1 MSLTPSAASY
11 VRLQELKLWQ
21 GSFDSLLQKSNS
33 PSPNSLVENKS
44 EHNVCVE
51 EDHSK
56 EWDKRKISPVK
67 DFQQLLEEK
76 LAEETP
82 VQVHNGAKR
91 PFLKK
96 GEGLARFKMDNGRP
110 PNNPRAKRLVG
121 RKPVVA
127 KPKASA
133 AASKASAPSGIRGIL
148 KNPQSQPKEVDFIPL
163 TVPEYVKPRASWK
176 QVFQC
181 AQKSEWKSS
190 SEDPVGGS
198 EEDGESVE
206 EYEEFRRSLGSEES
220 RVAKEAIGEEKVFK
234 TSSAANVI
242 REGFET
248 PKISHLE
255 SNKFTLKVGDFT
267 TINQNVLKQVNA
279 YAKKYFDGSN
289 VLYTND
295 IPDRISDLV
304 TTKPPHSAGDYTLEE
319 IKSERELKAFEILEK
334 KVDNSSFCST
344 NTSVLNLL
352 ASTPRK
358 PEKAIEGSIEEIQ
371 EVFPK
376 DMQETIQTKLQ
387 EVAQK
392 TDVLQH
398 FLMNLR
404 HMEGGGKT
412 DDTTIDSDST
422 CQRRMSSSVDT
433 SFSDENTRWSSRS
446 PSFTTEETTE
456 LESTTY
462 RHNSVRKVDAGVN
475 TSFDENSRIDETI
488 RNLEPCKHCEEL
500 RSKNSEAKTVL
511 TALKCENTKIKQDL
525 RRFEKEYDKFKKKMK
540 KDGEEHREEVKKLM
554 EELES
559 ERKKIAKERAY
570 FESYVKECQ
579 PVRPS
584 KKERDEMT
592 QLKQELAD
600 AKELIK
606 LKDAKNGATQARL
619 RTQIKQQ
626 EKDIVEMKITID
638 KLQRE
643 NAKLSVQ
650 QKFARRPQEVKMLHE
665 INKNLSKLTEETF
678 KKQSNK
684 TVSETNEKPSS
695 GNKENAKEGTNDQ
708 NNDLK
713 KDVPKPKSIRDS
725 VRSNST
731 AEEPPKTTV
740 DPGNIEKQYETM
752 FGNISSPR
760 NLSVSTNIEKTEKT
774 LPDGSVEIGY
784 SNGNVKTISAD
795 GNHIKM
801 QYFNGDTK
809 ETDLKG
815 QTIKY
820 HYAANNA
827 WHTQF
832 ADGTE
837 VMEFNDGQR
846 CTKNLDGKTE
856 ICYPDGSLKI
866 INSDGSE
873 EQQFPDGRKTIKN
886 PLGEVMILLPNG
898 QREIHTAEYKR
909 REYPDG
915 TIRTLH
921 KDGTVE
927 TVYSNGRVRVKNA
940 NGVLIMDTHS
950 S

>member
-1 MSLTPSAASY
+1 MSLTPSATSY

-33 PSPNSLVENKS
+33 PSRNSLVENKS
-44 EHNVCVE
+44 ENNICVE
-51 EDHSK
+51 EDPSK

-82 VQVHNGAKR
+82 VEVHNGAKK

-96 GEGLARFKMDNGRP
+96 GQGLARFKMGSGRP
-110 PNNPRAKRLVG
+110 PNNPRAKRFVA

-127 KPKASA
+127 KPKVA
-133 AASKASAPSGIRGIL
+133 AAAPKAPASSGIRGIL
-148 KNPQSQPKEVDFIPL
+148 KNPQGQPKEVDFIPL

-176 QVFQC
+176 QVFEC
-181 AQKSEWKSS
+181 AQKSGWKSS
-190 SEDPVGGS
+190 SEDPVGRS

-220 RVAKEAIGEEKVFK
+220 RVARETMVEEGILK
-234 TSSAANVI
+234 TSSAASVI
-242 REGFET
+242 GDGLET
-248 PKISHLE
+248 PKLAHLDP
-255 SNKFTLKVGDFT
+255 NKFTIKAGDFT
-267 TINQNVLKQVNA
+267 TINQNILKQVNA

-358 PEKAIEGSIEEIQ
+358 PDKTIEESIEEIQ

-376 DMQETIQTKLQ
+376 NMQDTIQTKLQ

-422 CQRRMSSSVDT
+422 CQKRTSSSVDT

-456 LESTTY
+456 LESMTY
-462 RHNSVRKVDAGVN
+462 RHNNSVRKVDAGVN
-475 TSFDENSRIDETI
+475 TSFEENSRIDETI

-500 RSKNSEAKTVL
+500 RSKNCEAKTVL

-525 RRFEKEYDKFKKKMK
+525 KRFEKEYDKFKKKMK
-540 KDGEEHREEVKKLM
+540 KEGEVHREEVKKLM

-570 FESYVKECQ
+570 FES
-579 PVRPS
+579 
-584 KKERDEMT
+584 
-592 QLKQELAD
+592 
-600 AKELIK
+600 
-606 LKDAKNGATQARL
+606 
-619 RTQIKQQ
+619 
-626 EKDIVEMKITID
+626 
-638 KLQRE
+638 
-643 NAKLSVQ
+643 VQ
-650 QKFARRPQEVKMLHE
+650 QKFAARRPQEVKMLHE

-684 TVSETNEKPSS
+684 SVSETNEKPC
-695 GNKENAKEGTNDQ
+695 GDKENAKEETNDK

-725 VRSNST
+725 VRSNSMT
-731 AEEPPKTTV
+731 DDLQKTTV

-809 ETDLKG
+809 ETDLKE